1 MSSYAPDWVKRD
13 TARFPRARL
22 ADGRAIEMLSPFAPA
37 NADADARAFAAL
49 MAHLAVSDR
58 GRTVLMIQVENEIG
72 MIPEPRDRSPLARAA
87 WAKPVPPGL
96 PGAGK
101 RSEAHTSELQS
112 LMRHSYAVFC

>member
-58 GRTVLMIQVENEIG
+58 GRTVLLIQVENEIG
-72 MIPEPRDRSPLARAA
+72 MIPEPRDRS
-87 WAKPVPPGL
+87 
-96 PGAGK
+96 
-101 RSEAHTSELQS
+101 EEHTTELQV
-112 LMRHSYAVFC
+112 LTRHTYAVFVLKKTTTK

>member
-72 MIPEPRDRSPLARAA
+72 MIPEPRDRSPLARARSDKRRVGKECVSTCRSR
-87 WAKPVPPGL
+87 WAPY
-96 PGAGK
+96 
-101 RSEAHTSELQS
+101 H
-112 LMRHSYAVFC
+112 